1 MWALS
6 THADAGVSRFR
17 GWRFANAVIILR
29 GMPWRVQ
36 YKGESG
42 KSVLAFR
49 SPERAIEA
57 ACTLIDQG
65 RRVVSIGTAD
75 PDDTISEIEI
85 ARIYAIWAREKKPFG

>member
-1 MWALS
+1 
-6 THADAGVSRFR
+6 
-17 GWRFANAVIILR
+17 
-29 GMPWRVQ
+29 MPWRVQ

-57 ACTLIDQG
+57 ACSLIDRGHQ
-65 RRVVSIGTAD
+65 VLSIGTAD